1 MFLSQA
7 HPSASP
13 PLASRA
19 RCISATSLALLVH
32 GNAPFP
38 LVPAPSF
45 AHCRAKGA
53 SWPCTTPPPPSAR
66 FGDSGESVGPRPTPE
81 RGRPPSGLP
90 GSAHAKACCV
100 IPTWADIPC
109 PGRSGVGLL
118 IMSAADPRHQPIY
131 CPVFPRLVSEAGE
144 GSARKEGEGITLGE
158 SLVPAIGAQGNT
170 HRHTSQSRIWK

>member
-1 MFLSQA
+1 MRKACQRVA
-7 HPSASP
+7 PGGAGAGPHPLEPGFVSLPSP
-13 PLASRA
+13 PLRLPAPSRLE
-19 RCISATSLALLVH
+19 RGCISATSLALLVR

-45 AHCRAKGA
+45 AHCRAKGP
-53 SWPCTTPPPPSAR
+53 SWPRTTPPPPSAR

-118 IMSAADPRHQPIY
+118 IILSAADPRHQPIY
-131 CPVFPRLVSEAGE
+131 CPVFPGWFQEPGRGVRA
-144 GSARKEGEGITLGE
+144 KEGR
-158 SLVPAIGAQGNT
+158 A
-170 HRHTSQSRIWK
+170 